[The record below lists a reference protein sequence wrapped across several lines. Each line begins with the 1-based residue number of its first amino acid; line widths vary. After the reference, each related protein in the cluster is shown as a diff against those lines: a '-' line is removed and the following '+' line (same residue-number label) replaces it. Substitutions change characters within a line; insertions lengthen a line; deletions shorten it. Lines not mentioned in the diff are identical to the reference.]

1 MDNATIRR
9 IAGELQQK
17 ESPRGL
23 ALALDFDGVC
33 KKFTDHK
40 HQIMFTLLFLHLRE
54 FQRVPFDV
62 YRKNYIYINFR
73 SADYAGKERFLCV
86 DALAR
91 HLAGEGYPCALPGL
105 AGAVAGLRAKGLK
118 ISEKNLAQYQAQA
131 DVQRALEWSREVNKR
146 VADLSEIGLTPGLRE
161 HILQPFRDQAHF
173 YVVSTAT
180 EEPLRRSLEK
190 EGIGFIRRYF
200 GQETATKAEA
210 LAALAASGY
219 STVVM
224 FGDSVEDERASKA
237 ACEAAPANVPM
248 VFVPVIPEDEKRCFE
263 TGGRIIKALL
273 AGQFK
278 TAEELSA
285 QLQNE
290 FKGRE
295 AGSQSL
301 APMTIRA

>member
-1 MDNATIRR
+1 MDNATIQR
-9 IAGELQQK
+9 ITGELRQK
-17 ESPRGL
+17 EAPKGP
-23 ALALDFDGVC
+23 AIALDFDGVC

-54 FQRVPFDV
+54 FQHVPFDV
-62 YRKNYIYINFR
+62 YRQNYIHINFR

-105 AGAVAGLRAKGLK
+105 AGAVAELRAKGLK
-118 ISEKNLAQYQAQA
+118 ISEKNLAQYQAKP

-146 VADLSEIGLTPGLRE
+146 VAELSEIGLAPGILK
-161 HILQPFRDQAHF
+161 HILRPFHAKAHF

-190 EGIGFIRRYF
+190 EDIRFIRRYF

-210 LAALAASGY
+210 LTALATAGY
-219 STVVM
+219 SAVIM
-224 FGDSVEDERASKA
+224 FGDSVEDERASQA
-237 ACEAAPANVPM
+237 ARQAAPAKVPL
-248 VFVPVIPEDEKRCFE
+248 VFVPVIPEDEERCFE
-263 TGGRIIKALL
+263 TGERILNNLL
-273 AGQFK
+273 AGQLK

-285 QLQNE
+285 QLKDE

-295 AGSQSL
+295 AGSQALS
-301 APMTIRA
+301 PMTIRA

>member
-1 MDNATIRR
+1 MDKDTIQRL
-9 IAGELQQK
+9 ADELRQK
-17 ESPRGL
+17 DSPTGL
-23 ALALDFDGVC
+23 AIALDFDGVC

-91 HLAGEGYPCALPGL
+91 HLAAEGYSCALPGL
-105 AGAVAGLRAKGLK
+105 AGAVAQLRAKGLK
-118 ISEKNLAQYQAQA
+118 ISEKNLEQHQSEP

-146 VADLSEIGLTPGLRE
+146 VANLSEIGLTPGILKY
-161 HILQPFRDQAHF
+161 ILQPFRDKAHF

-190 EGIGFIRRYF
+190 EDIRFIRRYF
-200 GQETATKAEA
+200 GQETATKSEALSA
-210 LAALAASGY
+210 LAAAGY
-219 STVVM
+219 SAVAM
-224 FGDSVEDERASKA
+224 FGDSVEDERASNA
-237 ACEAAPANVPM
+237 ARQAAPANVPL
-248 VFVPVIPEDEKRCFE
+248 VFVPVIPEDEERCFE
-263 TGGRIIKALL
+263 TGEHILNALL
-273 AGQFK
+273 SGQVRE
-278 TAEELSA
+278 AETLSA
-285 QLQNE
+285 QIQNE

-295 AGSQSL
+295 AGSQSVS
-301 APMTIRA
+301 PMTIRA

>member
-1 MDNATIRR
+1 MDNATIQRL
-9 IAGELQQK
+9 AGELRK
-17 ESPRGL
+17 SETPSGP
-23 ALALDFDGVC
+23 AIALDFDGVC

-40 HQIMFTLLFLHLRE
+40 HQIMFSLLFLHLRE

-62 YRKNYIYINFR
+62 YRKNYIHINFR

-105 AGAVAGLRAKGLK
+105 AKAVAELRAKGLK
-118 ISEKNLAQYQAQA
+118 ISEKNLAQYQAEP

-146 VADLSEIGLTPGLRE
+146 VADLSEIGLTPGILKY
-161 HILQPFRDQAHF
+161 ILQPFRDKAHF

-190 EGIGFIRRYF
+190 EGIGFIRRYI

-210 LAALAASGY
+210 LSALAAAGY
-219 STVVM
+219 SAVAM
-224 FGDSVEDERASKA
+224 FGDSVEDERASHA
-237 ACEAAPANVPM
+237 ARQAAPNGSI
-248 VFVPVIPEDEKRCFE
+248 VFVPVIPEDEERCFE
-263 TGGRIIKALL
+263 TGGRILRALL
-273 AGQFK
+273 AGRIK
-278 TAEELSA
+278 AAEELSA
-285 QLQNE
+285 QLESE

-301 APMTIRA
+301 SPMTIRA